1 MRLRLFRQV
10 FLLACAA
17 ALAACEGTMGTVG
30 DVPTDPAASQGGGVS
45 TSGVADGSIS
55 GTDMPGADTAA
66 DELTISDTF
75 QGHPL
80 DDPKSPLAARTIYFE
95 YDSAEI
101 LESERAVIE
110 THARYLAEHPGTS
123 ITLEGH
129 ADERG
134 TREYNVALGEG
145 RASAVRRVMTLFG
158 SSGQQI
164 RTVSYGEERPA
175 ATGHDESAWRL
186 NRRVEIIY
194 RTRE

>member
-1 MRLRLFRQV
+1 MCLRLFRQAL
-10 FLLACAA
+10 LLACVA

-30 DVPTDPAASQGGGVS
+30 DVPTDPAARKGGDAS
-45 TSGVADGSIS
+45 TSGVDDGSIS
-55 GTDMPGADTAA
+55 GAAVPGTDTAA
-66 DELTISDTF
+66 AELNISNAF

-158 SSGQQI
+158 PSGQQI
-164 RTVSYGEERPA
+164 RTVSYGEERPVA
-175 ATGHDESAWRL
+175 AGHEESAWRL

>member
-1 MRLRLFRQV
+1 MRLRPFRQAL
-10 FLLACAA
+10 LLACAA

-30 DVPTDPAASQGGGVS
+30 DVPTDPASGQGSGAS
-45 TSGVADGSIS
+45 TSGVGDGSIS
-55 GTDMPGADTAA
+55 GATIPGADTAST
-66 DELTISDTF
+66 ELTISDTF

-101 LESERAVIE
+101 LESERARIE
-110 THARYLAEHPGTS
+110 VHARYLAEHPGTS

-158 SSGQQI
+158 ASGQQI
-164 RTVSYGEERPA
+164 RTISYGEERPVA
-175 ATGHDESAWRL
+175 AEQDESAWRL

>member
-1 MRLRLFRQV
+1 MCLRLFRQAL
-10 FLLACAA
+10 LLACVA

-30 DVPTDPAASQGGGVS
+30 DVPTDPAARKGGDAS
-45 TSGVADGSIS
+45 TSGVDDGSIS
-55 GTDMPGADTAA
+55 GAAVPGTDTAA
-66 DELTISDTF
+66 AELNISNAF

-158 SSGQQI
+158 ASGQQI
-164 RTVSYGEERPA
+164 RTVSYGEEPPVA
-175 ATGHDESAWRL
+175 AGHEESAWRL